1 MIRKTHFSATNPHVF
16 LSLKIFKLLNKR
28 EERPK
33 NVGKIGV
40 VFSHIF
46 CENVRCTCAFGGNN
60 KSLKLLRYK
69 ILIDL
74 IAGMLDSF
82 LNISRDF

>member
-1 MIRKTHFSATNPHVF
+1 MIRKTNFSATNPHVF
-16 LSLKIFKLLNKR
+16 LSLKIFKPLNKR

-46 CENVRCTCAFGGNN
+46 CETLGALVRLVGITKA
-60 KSLKLLRYK
+60 
-69 ILIDL
+69 
-74 IAGMLDSF
+74 
-82 LNISRDF
+82 